1 MGKISVLT
9 NAQIMTLRRMKNGT
23 KYQMTSN
30 GKHGRQ
36 VRFAVGSKFVK
47 DDVECKSLAP
57 LMRKGFIKFKAASV
71 CDNGSYYEVDLTQAG
86 HAKVEASYGDEDKP

>member
-30 GKHGRQ
+30 GRYGRQ
-36 VRFAVGSKFVK
+36 VRLAVGSKFGR
-47 DDVECKSLAP
+47 DDIECKSLAP

-71 CDNGSYYEVDLTQAG
+71 CDNGSYYEVELTQAG
-86 HAKVEASYGDEDKP
+86 DDKVEASYGDEDKP

>member
-23 KYQMTSN
+23 KYQMTSS

-36 VRFAVGSKFVK
+36 VRFAAGSNFVQN
-47 DDVECKSLAP
+47 DVECKSLAP

-71 CDNGSYYEVDLTQAG
+71 CDNGSYYEVGLTQSGRAE
-86 HAKVEASYGDEDKP
+86 VEASYGDEDKP